1 MLRNI
6 TMIAV
11 FPAFVLSGEIMAEE
25 TTLPRVLILG
35 DQVYQQ
41 PATELRKELKGK
53 AEVNF
58 PGIKPGE
65 VWNSTTALELL
76 DRQLGDGRW
85 DLIHF
90 NCGLGD
96 LIHRVPGVKAFRVMP
111 RHAGGIRTTDHR
123 QYEKNLHALVT
134 RLKTTGAKLVW
145 ASTTPI
151 RHSSTNVFAK
161 GTEIEYNAIAAK
173 VMAGRGIPT
182 NDMYVFVRSLI
193 DMNKPAGH
201 GADPFFFDRKAIHPP
216 LREILHK
223 YLGVSPVN
231 LPKP

>member
-1 MLRNI
+1 MMRSI
-6 TMIAV
+6 SVIAI
-11 FPAFVLSGEIMAEE
+11 FSAFVLSGGIMAEE
-25 TTLPRVLILG
+25 SALPRVLILG
-35 DQVYQQ
+35 DQIYQQ

-58 PGIKPGE
+58 PGMKPGE

-76 DRQLGDGRW
+76 DRQIGDGRW

-96 LIHRVPGVKAFRVMP
+96 LIHRVPGVRSFRVMP
-111 RHAGGIRTTDHR
+111 RHVGGIRTTDPR

-173 VMAGRGIPT
+173 VMAGHGIPT
-182 NDMYVFVRSLI
+182 NDMYVFVKSLI

-201 GADPFFFDRKAIHPP
+201 GADPFFFDRKAIHLP
-216 LREILHK
+216 LRDILHK
-223 YLGVSPVN
+223 YLGVAPIN
-231 LPKP
+231 LPKS

>member
-96 LIHRVPGVKAFRVMP
+96 LIHRVPGVRAFRVMP
-111 RHAGGIRTTDHR
+111 RHAGGIRTTDPR

>member
-1 MLRNI
+1 MMRSI
-6 TMIAV
+6 SVIAI
-11 FPAFVLSGEIMAEE
+11 FSAFVLSGGIMAEE
-25 TTLPRVLILG
+25 SVLPRVLILG
-35 DQVYQQ
+35 DQIYQQ

-58 PGIKPGE
+58 PGMKPGE

-76 DRQLGDGRW
+76 DRQIGDGRW

-96 LIHRVPGVKAFRVMP
+96 LIHRVPGVRSFRVMP
-111 RHAGGIRTTDHR
+111 RHVGGIRTTDPR

-173 VMAGRGIPT
+173 VMAGHGIPT

-201 GADPFFFDRKAIHPP
+201 GADPFFFDRKAIHLP
-216 LREILHK
+216 LRDILHK
-223 YLGVSPVN
+223 YLGVAPIN
-231 LPKP
+231 LPKS

>member
-1 MLRNI
+1 MMRSI
-6 TMIAV
+6 SVIAI
-11 FPAFVLSGEIMAEE
+11 FSAFVLNGGIMAEE
-25 TTLPRVLILG
+25 SALPSVLILG
-35 DQVYQQ
+35 DQIYQQ

-58 PGIKPGE
+58 PGMKPGE

-96 LIHRVPGVKAFRVMP
+96 LIHRVPGVRAFRVMP
-111 RHAGGIRTTDHR
+111 RHAGGIRTTNPR

-145 ASTTPI
+145 ATTTPI

-173 VMAGRGIPT
+173 VMAGHGIPT
-182 NDMYVFVRSLI
+182 NDMYVFVKSLI

-223 YLGVSPVN
+223 YLGASPVN
-231 LPKP
+231 SPKP

>member
-1 MLRNI
+1 MMRSI
-6 TMIAV
+6 SVIAI
-11 FPAFVLSGEIMAEE
+11 FSAFVLSGGTMAEE
-25 TTLPRVLILG
+25 SALPRVLILG
-35 DQVYQQ
+35 DQIYQQ

-58 PGIKPGE
+58 PGMKPGE

-76 DRQLGDGRW
+76 DRQIGDGRW

-96 LIHRVPGVKAFRVMP
+96 LIHRVPGVRSFRVMP
-111 RHAGGIRTTDHR
+111 RHVGGIRTTDPR
-123 QYEKNLHALVT
+123 QYEKNLQALVT

-173 VMAGRGIPT
+173 VMAGHGIPT

-201 GADPFFFDRKAIHPP
+201 GADPFFFDRKAIHLP

-223 YLGVSPVN
+223 HLGVAPIN
-231 LPKP
+231 IPKP

>member
-96 LIHRVPGVKAFRVMP
+96 LIHRVPGVRAFRVMP
-111 RHAGGIRTTDHR
+111 RHAGGIRTTDPR
-123 QYEKNLHALVT
+123 QYEKNLHALFT

>member
-1 MLRNI
+1 MRSVSAI
-6 TMIAV
+6 VI
-11 FPAFVLSGEIMAEE
+11 FSAFVLGGNLAAAENS
-25 TTLPRVLILG
+25 LPRILILG
-35 DQVYQQ
+35 DQIYQK
-41 PATELRKELKGK
+41 PALALKKELKGK
-53 AEVNF
+53 AEVHY
-58 PGIKPGE
+58 PRMEPGE
-65 VWNSTTALELL
+65 VWNSTTALKVL

-111 RHAGGIRTTDHR
+111 RNAGGIRTTAPE
-123 QYEKNLHALVT
+123 QYERNLHAIIT
-134 RLKTTGAKLVW
+134 RLKTTGAKLIW

-151 RHSSTNVFAK
+151 RHSITNVFEK
-161 GTEIEYNAIAAK
+161 GKEIEYNAIAAK
-173 VMAGRGIPT
+173 VMAKHGIST
-182 NDMYVFVRSLI
+182 NDMYTFVKELI

-201 GADPFFFDRKAIHPP
+201 GADPFFFDRKPIHPP

-223 YLGVSPVN
+223 ELGVAPVN

>member
-1 MLRNI
+1 MMRSI
-6 TMIAV
+6 SVIAI
-11 FPAFVLSGEIMAEE
+11 FSAFVLSEGIMAEE
-25 TTLPRVLILG
+25 SALPRVLILG
-35 DQVYQQ
+35 DQIYQQ

-58 PGIKPGE
+58 PGMKPGE

-76 DRQLGDGRW
+76 DRQIGDGRW

-96 LIHRVPGVKAFRVMP
+96 LIHRVPGVRSFRVMP
-111 RHAGGIRTTDHR
+111 RHVGGIRTTDPR

-173 VMAGRGIPT
+173 VMAGHGIPT

-201 GADPFFFDRKAIHPP
+201 GADPFFFDRKAIHLP
-216 LREILHK
+216 LCDILHK
-223 YLGVSPVN
+223 YLGVAPIN
-231 LPKP
+231 LPKS

>member
-1 MLRNI
+1 MMRSI
-6 TMIAV
+6 SVIAI
-11 FPAFVLSGEIMAEE
+11 FSAFVLSEGIMAEE
-25 TTLPRVLILG
+25 SALPRVLILG
-35 DQVYQQ
+35 DQIYQQ

-58 PGIKPGE
+58 PGMKPGE

-76 DRQLGDGRW
+76 DRQIGDGRW

-96 LIHRVPGVKAFRVMP
+96 LIHRVPSVRSFRVMP
-111 RHAGGIRTTDHR
+111 RHVGGIRTTDPR

-173 VMAGRGIPT
+173 VMAGHGIPT
-182 NDMYVFVRSLI
+182 NDMYVFVKSLI

-201 GADPFFFDRKAIHPP
+201 GADPFFFDRKAIHLP

-223 YLGVSPVN
+223 HLGVAPIN
-231 LPKP
+231 IPKP

>member
-1 MLRNI
+1 MLRSI
-6 TMIAV
+6 SAIAA

-35 DQVYQQ
+35 DQIYQQ

-53 AEVNF
+53 AEINF
-58 PGIKPGE
+58 PTMKPGE

-96 LIHRVPGVKAFRVMP
+96 LIHRVPGVRAFRVMP
-111 RHAGGIRTTDHR
+111 RHAGGIRTTDPR

-161 GTEIEYNAIAAK
+161 GTEIKYNSIAAK
-173 VMAGRGIPT
+173 VMAGHGIPT

-216 LREILHK
+216 LRKILYK
-223 YLGVSPVN
+223 YLGVSPAN
-231 LPKP
+231 LPKQ

>member
-1 MLRNI
+1 MMRSISWIAIFLAFLLSEGI
-6 TMIAV
+6 T
-11 FPAFVLSGEIMAEE
+11 AEE
-25 TTLPRVLILG
+25 SALPRVLILG
-35 DQVYQQ
+35 DQIYQQ
-41 PATELRKELKGK
+41 PANELRKELKGK

-58 PGIKPGE
+58 PGMKPGE
-65 VWNSTTALELL
+65 VWNSTTALELI

-111 RHAGGIRTTDHR
+111 QHAGGIRTTDPR

-134 RLKTTGAKLVW
+134 RLKATGAKLVW

-151 RHSSTNVFAK
+151 RHSSTNVFTK

-173 VMAGRGIPT
+173 VMAGHGIPT

-193 DMNKPAGH
+193 DMNKPASH

-216 LREILHK
+216 IREIMHK
-223 YLGVSPVN
+223 HLKLAPIN
-231 LPKP
+231 TPKP

>member
-111 RHAGGIRTTDHR
+111 RHAGGIRTTDPR

>member
-1 MLRNI
+1 MMRSI
-6 TMIAV
+6 SVIAI
-11 FPAFVLSGEIMAEE
+11 FSAFVLNGGIMAEE
-25 TTLPRVLILG
+25 SALPSVLILG
-35 DQVYQQ
+35 DQIYQQ

-58 PGIKPGE
+58 PGMKPGE

-96 LIHRVPGVKAFRVMP
+96 LIHRVPGVRAFRVMP
-111 RHAGGIRTTDHR
+111 RHAGGIRTTNPR
-123 QYEKNLHALVT
+123 QYEKNLHALVP

-145 ASTTPI
+145 ATTTPI

-173 VMAGRGIPT
+173 VMAGHGIPT
-182 NDMYVFVRSLI
+182 NDMYVFVKSLI

-223 YLGVSPVN
+223 YLGVSPLN